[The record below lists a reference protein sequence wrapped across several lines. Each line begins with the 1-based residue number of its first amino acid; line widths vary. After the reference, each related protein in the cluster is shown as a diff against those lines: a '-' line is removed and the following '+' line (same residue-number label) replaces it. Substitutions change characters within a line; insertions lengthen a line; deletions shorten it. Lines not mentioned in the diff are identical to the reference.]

1 MNTARRKQLKSIV
14 TDLET
19 AQGELEGV
27 KEEEQEA
34 FDNLSEGL
42 QQSEQGQ
49 NAEAAVAAMDAAIQ
63 SLNDAKDS
71 IEEAQGL

>member
-1 MNTARRKQLKSIV
+1 MNAARRKKLSEILSKIEAASA
-14 TDLET
+14 DLD
-19 AQGELEGV
+19 AV

-49 NAEAAVAAMDAAIQ
+49 NAEAAVQAMDNAMQ
-63 SLNDAKDS
+63 SLNDAGAS
-71 IEEAQGL
+71 IEEAQGT

>member
-1 MNTARRKQLKSIV
+1 MNAARRKRLSEILSKIEAASA
-14 TDLET
+14 DLDS
-19 AQGELEGV
+19 V

-49 NAEAAVAAMDAAIQ
+49 NAEAAVQAMDNAMQ
-63 SLNDAKDS
+63 SLNDAGAS
-71 IEEAQGL
+71 IEEAQGT